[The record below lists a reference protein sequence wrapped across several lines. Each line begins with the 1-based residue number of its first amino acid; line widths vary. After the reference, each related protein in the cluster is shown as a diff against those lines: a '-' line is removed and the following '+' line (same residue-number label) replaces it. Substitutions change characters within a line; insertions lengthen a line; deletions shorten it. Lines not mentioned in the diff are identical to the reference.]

1 MKYYKL
7 FYDCENSDDAV
18 LLEIDK
24 KLLVFDIYDV
34 EKRKIELD
42 EWTDDM
48 QASFDIANGHRITDY
63 LVNNLDWFIVTDKLK
78 RVIESMGN
86 DGIQFLPIRA
96 VSKDGSQVTDA
107 YVVNIFNHVDAIDLE
122 NSVYDVFPVDENTN
136 WISVVKYALKRNTV
150 KYMDL
155 FRLKDHFFP
164 IFISERLKK
173 AMEENEITGCAYM
186 EVKVVDNDSI
196 SDDKLVKSKG
206 DQSGKNTSDNDLD
219 KFLQAEKA
227 SLEKLLGQM
236 HALVSWAI
244 IGFEMGGPVNIYR
257 FPNTPYGTAF
267 VTMELI
273 EPDGSGPVPNRTGTY
288 ELIAF
293 TKHPI
298 ETTDGPSSPFNRI
311 ESRIR
316 KIFTRIANH
325 SYDTRLDPGD
335 TCDIP
340 PDDSDEGFCLVLD
353 EFKSEGNEFVINGRK
368 HGLLLVIEV
377 FRSEMEYA
385 MEKGSN
391 RLLDLLKEKGHY
403 PYSDLDREPVV

>member
-136 WISVVKYALKRNTV
+136 WISVVK
-150 KYMDL
+150 
-155 FRLKDHFFP
+155 
-164 IFISERLKK
+164 
-173 AMEENEITGCAYM
+173 
-186 EVKVVDNDSI
+186 
-196 SDDKLVKSKG
+196 
-206 DQSGKNTSDNDLD
+206 
-219 KFLQAEKA
+219 
-227 SLEKLLGQM
+227 
-236 HALVSWAI
+236 
-244 IGFEMGGPVNIYR
+244 
-257 FPNTPYGTAF
+257 
-267 VTMELI
+267 
-273 EPDGSGPVPNRTGTY
+273 
-288 ELIAF
+288 
-293 TKHPI
+293 
-298 ETTDGPSSPFNRI
+298 
-311 ESRIR
+311 
-316 KIFTRIANH
+316 
-325 SYDTRLDPGD
+325 
-335 TCDIP
+335 
-340 PDDSDEGFCLVLD
+340 
-353 EFKSEGNEFVINGRK
+353 
-368 HGLLLVIEV
+368 
-377 FRSEMEYA
+377 
-385 MEKGSN
+385 
-391 RLLDLLKEKGHY
+391 
-403 PYSDLDREPVV
+403 